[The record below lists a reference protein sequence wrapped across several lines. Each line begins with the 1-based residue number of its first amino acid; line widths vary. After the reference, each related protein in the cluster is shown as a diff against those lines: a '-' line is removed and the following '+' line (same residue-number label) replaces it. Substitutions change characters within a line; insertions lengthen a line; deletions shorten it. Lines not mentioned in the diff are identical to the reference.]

1 MLRAVTVSA
10 PRVEGGEIDDKQGR
24 SFEAVLVA
32 SIERLGEKAPLLA
45 VFAVTEGQFK
55 PFWANLRTGADV
67 ELSALTDTL
76 PNHYGRR
83 GNQGPTLTFP
93 SKEPLIWVPTQRT
106 TKGHLMQIYNARWF
120 HFASGRVE
128 GQIEFCMCPRV
139 DKLHAEQERA
149 GKQRK
154 SVEQHFRKL
163 AYLFDESQEERK
175 NDYGYYGRGYKVTK
189 EGFDEQAAYCKPYR
203 DLRDDSTMWDCLE
216 ARSELLCAFLL
227 QRSGLPMPED
237 VRFFAQVWV
246 GMRATKA
253 LLNANEDRNTTV
265 RGLDN
270 PDLGLT
276 QPWFVSVRTETL
288 RDFLAAEVR
297 FFEKA
302 ISMDDVPDPA
312 REPKKIPRM
321 DDDEGDD
328 DSDVEDEDE

>member
-1 MLRAVTVSA
+1 MITNTRWPCGTQA
-10 PRVEGGEIDDKQGR
+10 
-24 SFEAVLVA
+24 
-32 SIERLGEKAPLLA
+32 
-45 VFAVTEGQFK
+45 
-55 PFWANLRTGADV
+55 ADV
-67 ELSALTDTL
+67 SRITI
-76 PNHYGRR
+76 PI
-83 GNQGPTLTFP
+83 PCFVVP
-93 SKEPLIWVPTQRT
+93 SLYSTSMLFTSTRSP
-106 TKGHLMQIYNARWF
+106 
-120 HFASGRVE
+120 
-128 GQIEFCMCPRV
+128 
-139 DKLHAEQERA
+139 
-149 GKQRK
+149 GKR
-154 SVEQHFRKL
+154 QHFRKL

-227 QRSGLPMPED
+227 QRSDLPMPED

-270 PDLGLT
+270 PDLGLS